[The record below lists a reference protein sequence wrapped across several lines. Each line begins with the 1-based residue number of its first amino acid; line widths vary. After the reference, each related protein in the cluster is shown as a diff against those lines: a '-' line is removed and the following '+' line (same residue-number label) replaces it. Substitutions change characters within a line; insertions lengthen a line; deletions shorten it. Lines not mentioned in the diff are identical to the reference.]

1 MIITK
6 TPLRISFT
14 GGGSDLPQYL
24 KKNHGAVISTAI
36 NKYIYVCLNKKYDD
50 KILLSYSHKENV
62 KNVNSI
68 KHKIF
73 KESLKYFN
81 INKSIELA
89 SIADVPSKGSGL
101 GSSSAFTNGL
111 ILALCNYK
119 KIKMTKYDLAYL
131 SSMIEINKCNQ
142 TIGYQDQF
150 ATSFGGFNLI
160 EFKKDKISVKK
171 LKVKKNIINK
181 LEKNLI
187 LFDTKIGRSASNILK
202 SQVQNINTNS
212 NTKNYISKMVELS
225 YLLYSELSSNNISS
239 FGEILDENWK
249 LKKLLSN
256 NVSNNLVDHYYNTA
270 KKNGAIGGKLLGAGK
285 GGFLMLYANQNHHNK
300 IINSLKKLN
309 YFRIKFENKGSEVIF
324 NNDNQNK

>member
-24 KKNHGAVISTAI
+24 EKNNGAVISTAI

-62 KNVNSI
+62 KNIKSI

-73 KESLKYFN
+73 RETLKYFN

-111 ILALCNYK
+111 ILALSNYK
-119 KIKMTKYDLAYL
+119 KIKMSKYNLANL

-142 TIGYQDQF
+142 TIGFQDQY

-160 EFKKDKISVKK
+160 EFKKNKISVKK
-171 LKVKKNIINK
+171 LKVNKNIVNK

-187 LFDTKIGRSASNILK
+187 LFDTKIGRSSSDVLK
-202 SQVQNINTNS
+202 SQIKNINNNF
-212 NTKNYISKMVELS
+212 NTKNYVSKMVELS
-225 YLLYSELSSNNISS
+225 YLLYSELSSNNISN

-256 NVSNNLVDHYYNTA
+256 NVSNNLIDHYYNTA

-285 GGFLMLYANQNHHNK
+285 GGFLMLYANQENHNK
-300 IINSLKKLN
+300 IIKSLKKLN
-309 YFRIKFENKGSEVIF
+309 YFRVKFENKGSEVIF